1 MEGGGGGV
9 RRGMGRGGGKTVL
22 AVLLEE
28 ISSGI
33 YVNI

>member
-1 MEGGGGGV
+1 VAGVDEEDEEGDGE
-9 RRGMGRGGGKTVL
+9 GGGKTVL